1 MKGGV
6 RKRSNKWYYYFDLGI
21 VEGKRK
27 KVERVGGNTK
37 KEAEKA
43 LREALNEYENSGIVF
58 EESNI
63 SLSDYLDFWFKEYV
77 LLNCKYN
84 TQESYR
90 INIEKHIKPKLG
102 VYKVK
107 SLTPA
112 ILQNFINKKYKE
124 DYSQSTLQVFKAIL
138 HRSLKSAVYPYKHIR
153 ENPMQYVSIPKT
165 KSKTETKKVKT
176 ITLEEFNQTL
186 NIFPQDSFQ
195 RIVLLIGFYTGMR
208 RGEII
213 ALTWD
218 DIDLDNKTITVKH
231 TLIKKKNGMFEL
243 SQPKTESSC
252 RTIFTGDTLVRALK
266 EHKLYQKKMKLKYGE
281 FYFDSDWVCT
291 KENGQQVTIHTMDT
305 IVRQIREALN
315 NDFHFHCLRHTH
327 ATLLLENGANIKDIQ
342 NRLGHSQLSTTMDTY
357 SHVTDKMK
365 NETVDIFERITN

>member
-63 SLSDYLDFWFKEYV
+63 SLSDYLDFWYKEYV

-102 VYKVK
+102 AYKVK
-107 SLTPA
+107 ALTPA
-112 ILQNFINKKYKE
+112 ILQNFINRKYKE
-124 DYSQSTLQVFKAIL
+124 DYSQNTLQVLKAIL
-138 HRSLKSAVYPYKHIR
+138 HRSLKSAVHPYKHIR

-165 KSKTETKKVKT
+165 KSKTETNKVKT
-176 ITLEEFNQTL
+176 ITLEEFNQIL

-195 RIVLLIGFYTGMR
+195 RIVLLIGFHTGMR

-213 ALTWD
+213 ALKWD
-218 DIDLDNKTITVKH
+218 NIDLDNKTITVKH
-231 TLIKKKNGMFEL
+231 TLIKKPNGMFEL
-243 SQPKTESSC
+243 GQPKTESSC
-252 RTIFTGDTLVRALK
+252 RTIFTGDTLIKALK
-266 EHKLYQKKMKLKYGE
+266 EYKLYQKKMKLKYGE

-291 KENGQQVTIHTMDT
+291 KENGQQVNTHTLDT
-305 IVRQIREALN
+305 IVRQIRVALN
-315 NDFHFHCLRHTH
+315 NDFHFHSLRHAH

-365 NETVDIFERITN
+365 NETVDIFEKITN

>member
-27 KVERVGGNTK
+27 KVERVGGSTK

-107 SLTPA
+107 ALTPA

-124 DYSQSTLQVFKAIL
+124 DYSQSTLQVLKAIL

-165 KSKTETKKVKT
+165 KTKTETKKVKT

>member
-63 SLSDYLDFWFKEYV
+63 SVSDYLDFWYKEYV

-102 VYKVK
+102 IYKVK
-107 SLTPA
+107 ALTPA
-112 ILQNFINKKYKE
+112 ILQSFINKKYKE
-124 DYSQSTLQVFKAIL
+124 EYSQNTLQVLKNIL

-153 ENPMQYVSIPKT
+153 ENPMQYVSIPKAKT
-165 KSKTETKKVKT
+165 KTESSKVKT
-176 ITLEEFNQTL
+176 ITLDEFNQIL

-218 DIDLDNKTITVKH
+218 DINLDNKTITVKH
-231 TLIKKKNGMFEL
+231 TLIKKKNGIFEL

-252 RTIFTGDTLVRALK
+252 RTIFTGDTLIRLLK
-266 EHKLYQKKMKLKYGE
+266 EHKLHQKKMKLKYGE
-281 FYFDSDWVCT
+281 FYFDSNWVCT
-291 KENGQQVTIHTMDT
+291 KENGQQVNTHTLDT
-305 IVRQIREALN
+305 IVKQIRKALN

-357 SHVTDKMK
+357 SHVTEKMK

>member
-21 VEGKRK
+21 VAGKRK
-27 KVERVGGNTK
+27 KVERIGGNTK

-58 EESNI
+58 DESNI

-102 VYKVK
+102 AYKVK
-107 SLTPA
+107 ALTPA

-124 DYSQSTLQVFKAIL
+124 DYSQSTLQVLKAIL

-153 ENPMQYVSIPKT
+153 ENPMQYVSIPKS
-165 KSKTETKKVKT
+165 KSKPETKKVKT
-176 ITLEEFNQTL
+176 ITLDEFNQIL
-186 NIFPQDSFQ
+186 NIFPQNSFQ
-195 RIVLLIGFYTGMR
+195 HIVLLISFHTGMR
-208 RGEII
+208 RGEVS

-231 TLIKKKNGMFEL
+231 TLIKRKNGMFEL

-252 RTIFTGDTLVRALK
+252 RTIFTGDTLIKELK
-266 EHKLYQKKMKLKYGE
+266 DYKLYQKKMKLKYGE

-291 KENGQQVTIHTMDT
+291 KENGQHVTIHTMDT

>member
-21 VEGKRK
+21 VDGKRK

-63 SLSDYLDFWFKEYV
+63 SLSDYLDFWYKEYV

-107 SLTPA
+107 ALTPA
-112 ILQNFINKKYKE
+112 ILQSFINKKYKE
-124 DYSQSTLQVFKAIL
+124 NYSQNTLQVLKNIL

-165 KSKTETKKVKT
+165 KTKTESNKVKT
-176 ITLEEFNQTL
+176 ITLDEFNQIL

-218 DIDLDNKTITVKH
+218 DINLDNKTITVKH
-231 TLIKKKNGMFEL
+231 TLIKKKNGIFEL

-252 RTIFTGDTLVRALK
+252 RTIFTGDTLIRLLK
-266 EHKLYQKKMKLKYGE
+266 EHKLHQKKMKLKYGE
-281 FYFDSDWVCT
+281 FYFDSNWVCT
-291 KENGQQVTIHTMDT
+291 KENGQQVNTHTLDT
-305 IVRQIREALN
+305 IVKQIRGALN

-365 NETVDIFERITN
+365 NETVDIFEKITN